1 MMTTEAFPW
10 RLIKLQALMKPQ
22 EREREG
28 KKKKT
33 ESGKVNYLTLQS
45 VFYEQVAPNCAAV

>member
-1 MMTTEAFPW
+1 MATDQTPGANEASG
-10 RLIKLQALMKPQ
+10 K
-22 EREREG
+22 RERE